1 MDESPNGYHISFF
14 KPTTPQALAN
24 RNMVLWLISIWV
36 IAIFGFQI
44 LLRILEKPT
53 PEPAFVSFQKVWANV
68 ENGSFTQDEVSQF
81 GQASLSVLSKISIL
95 PDDAGALENALSW
108 SLYQLSDVSLRADF
122 VSEVKD
128 FEKIKSRI
136 DNISDPAYLEKKIAL
151 SNKLG
156 PMLKL
161 SPLDVRSKILPLE
174 LSSGQMD
181 KLSDATIKSL
191 PGIMEKYLV
200 HNQSVL
206 TDTKFLGFPFHYFY
220 TAVFLLIL
228 FVGLC
233 WLYCVRTDN
242 MNGKMNIAD

>member
-44 LLRILEKPT
+44 LLRIIEKPT
-53 PEPAFVSFQKVWANV
+53 PEPAFVSFQTVWANV
-68 ENGSFTQDEVSQF
+68 ENGSFTQDELSQF
-81 GQASLSVLSKISIL
+81 GQASLSVLSKISII
-95 PDDAGALENALSW
+95 PEDAEALENALSW
-108 SLYQLSDVSLRADF
+108 SLYQLCDESLRTDF

-128 FEKIKSRI
+128 FEKIKSSI
-136 DNISDPAYLEKKIAL
+136 DNIADPTYLEKKIAL
-151 SNKLG
+151 TNKLG

-191 PGIMEKYLV
+191 PGIMEKYLI

-206 TDTKFLGFPFHYFY
+206 TDTKFLGYPFHYFY

-242 MNGKMNIAD
+242 QNGKMNIAD